1 MRVVDRGAMYVMETP
16 WSERRPPSFA
26 LLVVTIGSAITV
38 AISVLLFDASIAR
51 ALATYEPSGVWD
63 TGVTIL
69 EWAIL
74 LPVHKLAL
82 PVLLVVAML
91 ATVIVKPWRGAAP
104 ALMTITAVHLVSRLT
119 TNWIKDGTGRLRPY
133 EAMKRGVDGTFGWET
148 GVAFPSGH
156 VVLFASLVIPILYA
170 LPRTR
175 PFAIPLVAI
184 VVFVSAARMAVGAHW
199 LSDTMAAVTLVAAW
213 TYLVSLGV
221 RPSR

>member
-1 MRVVDRGAMYVMETP
+1 METMETP

-26 LLVVTIGSAITV
+26 LLAVTIAAAIVT
-38 AISVLLFDASIAR
+38 AIGVVLLDAPIAR
-51 ALATYEPSGVWD
+51 ALAAYEPSGIWD
-63 TGVTIL
+63 RGVTIL

-74 LPVHKLAL
+74 LPLHKLAL

-91 ATVIVKPWRGAAP
+91 ATIFVKHWRGAAP

-133 EAMKRGVDGTFGWET
+133 DAMKRGVDGTFWEN

-156 VVLFASLVIPILYA
+156 VVLFASLVIPILFV

-175 PFAIPLVAI
+175 RFTFAIVPLVAI
-184 VVFVSAARMAVGAHW
+184 VVFVAAARMAVGAHW
-199 LSDTMAAVTLVAAW
+199 LSDTAGSIMLVAAW
-213 TYLVSLGV
+213 TYLVSSGV